1 MEIQID
7 KDINDGTESTS
18 TVSSI
23 SYPLENALYSG
34 NSTRKIYDYL
44 NDLKDEKKF
53 PKNLTFIDAYLDEAN
68 GMSGCAFLDENTGK
82 VIIGFAGTN
91 FDTGVVHRTKDDEK

>member
-53 PKNLTFIDAYLDEAN
+53 PKNLTFIDAHLDEAT
-68 GMSGCAFLDENTGK
+68 GMSAVAFIDEETGK
-82 VIIGFAGTN
+82 EIVGFTVTN
-91 FDTGVVHRTKDDEK
+91 LDTGNIYGVKDDEK